1 MHIHSYPMTTEA
13 QAKQQAGEIT
23 AMCACFHLR
32 QASRVVTQLYDETL
46 RPTGILGTQLPLLV
60 ALRLHGELT
69 VHGLAKALVM
79 DRTTLTRNLKPI
91 EREGLIR
98 IGTGEDRRERI
109 VHLTAKG
116 RRRLDRAVPLWKKA
130 QSQVVRAVGR
140 DGFERLLSDLGELV
154 EETRQ
159 E

>member
-1 MHIHSYPMTTEA
+1 MTTEA
-13 QAKQQAGEIT
+13 QAKQQAKEIT

-79 DRTTLTRNLKPI
+79 DRTTLTRNLKPLQ
-91 EREGLIR
+91 REGL
-98 IGTGEDRRERI
+98 
-109 VHLTAKG
+109 AK
-116 RRRLDRAVPLWKKA
+116 PSLW
-130 QSQVVRAVGR
+130 
-140 DGFERLLSDLGELV
+140 ERLK
-154 EETRQ
+154 RRFR
-159 E
+159 

>member
-1 MHIHSYPMTTEA
+1 
-13 QAKQQAGEIT
+13 
-23 AMCACFHLR
+23 
-32 QASRVVTQLYDETL
+32 
-46 RPTGILGTQLPLLV
+46 
-60 ALRLHGELT
+60 
-69 VHGLAKALVM
+69 M

-91 EREGLIR
+91 QREGLIR

-130 QSQVVRAVGR
+130 QSRVVRAVGR

-154 EETRQ
+154 EEMSDRYNRHESDGMGFQ
-159 E
+159 SANKVNLKESKS